1 MTMAPLLSCKRWT
14 RIVRRASSFVHWLT
28 EITMQIATQSSTSFQ
43 NPLGASLL
51 IFPLVECFHIAGFIL
66 TVGTIA
72 LVDFR
77 LLNWAMRKQTPA
89 ELAEDTNW
97 WTLAG
102 LVLAVCSGFLLYS
115 GDPDHYYTSI
125 SFLVKMA
132 CLIFAI
138 VFHYTIQRKVVLAGA
153 SESKTKAIAYVSL
166 GSWV

>member
-1 MTMAPLLSCKRWT
+1 
-14 RIVRRASSFVHWLT
+14 
-28 EITMQIATQSSTSFQ
+28 MQIATQSSTSFQ
-43 NPLGASLL
+43 NPLGASPL
-51 IFPLVECFHIAGFIL
+51 IFPIVECFHIAGFIL

-89 ELAEDTNW
+89 ELAEDTSL

-115 GDPDHYYTSI
+115 GDPDHYYTSV

-138 VFHYTIQRKVVLAGA
+138 FFHYTVQRKVVLAGA
-153 SESKTKAIAYVSL
+153 PESKTKAVAYVSL
-166 GSWV
+166 GSWVAVIFGAIFIAFGPSV